1 MGTPRRFF
9 DRRRPDY
16 YNVLGVAEDAHVRE
30 IESAYWRRACSRSDR
45 DGLPLLN
52 TAYEVLAHQEH
63 RGAYDAKRM
72 DARSARAG
80 LPERRGGGRVAAPE
94 QKLWPIASGQADPQ
108 AVARPMAALE
118 SVRMQLRV
126 AAVFSLGARP

>member
-1 MGTPRRFF
+1 MRTPRRLF

-16 YNVLGVAEDAHVRE
+16 YGVLGVAEDAHLHE
-30 IESAYWRRACSRSDR
+30 IESAYWRRACDRSDR

-63 RGAYDAKRM
+63 RGVYDAKRM

-94 QKLWPIASGQADPQ
+94 PMLWPIASGLAAPQ

-118 SVRMQLRV
+118 TARKHLRV